1 MRRLATLVSFA
12 LLSLSAALP
21 PDSATAQTPDGKS
34 APPERV
40 ARLIHDLGADEFGI
54 RQNAD
59 DQLARLGPG
68 IRQELETAVKS
79 DDAEV
84 CLRAQRLLDR
94 VKIAE
99 LWSASLVQA
108 TGSGQPIPNVF
119 ESLASQSGNHIL
131 IGDHPAP
138 SSHPLVDFKAF
149 AGYWAAVD
157 ELCRLT
163 GNHVRPNFD
172 AQSAGIVVSSGA
184 PGKYPTAY
192 AGPLRVQITS
202 ARRVFSEDLDYE
214 NRKSDVT
221 HTFQLNLQLMWEDR
235 LRLVA
240 YASQP
245 ELIEAVPNPGRPL
258 AAAQTSSP
266 SWNVATS
273 STRQVNANLRIV
285 PPPAG
290 AKTLEVLRLRW
301 GLVAVGDM
309 QTASISPV
317 EAKRRHQQDDLL
329 VTIENV
335 DRQTGGRCELSLIV
349 ARELTLPEPREILLE
364 ENSAALVDQNG
375 QRYRLLSQTNSLVDR
390 GVQMKLSFAGDSAES
405 VPGVLQFSYPRLRS
419 RREAE
424 IVFRQVPLPLG
435 RLE

>member
-1 MRRLATLVSFA
+1 MRRLATLAAVSLA
-12 LLSLSAALP
+12 LLHASAP
-21 PDSATAQTPDGKS
+21 VSAQDGKP
-34 APPERV
+34 APPQRV
-40 ARLIHDLGADEFGI
+40 ARLIRDLGAADFGV

-59 DQLARLGPG
+59 EQLARLGPG
-68 IRQELETAVKS
+68 IRRELEAALES

-94 VKIAE
+94 VKVAE
-99 LWSASLVQA
+99 LWSASIVHYAGDGEPLSKA
-108 TGSGQPIPNVF
+108 F
-119 ESLASQSGNHIL
+119 DALASQAGNHVL
-131 IGDHPAP
+131 MGDHYAPATDP
-138 SSHPLVDFKAF
+138 RLSLALRP
-149 AGYWAAVD
+149 AGYWESVD
-157 ELCRLT
+157 ELCRRT

-172 AQSAGIVVSSGA
+172 IQSAGLVVASGP

-202 ARRVFSEDLDYE
+202 ARRAFSEDLDYE

-240 YASQP
+240 YTSQP
-245 ELIEAVPNPGRPL
+245 ELIEAVPNQGRSL
-258 AAAQTSSP
+258 AAAQP
-266 SWNVATS
+266 ANAGWNVATS

-285 PPPAG
+285 PPPAA
-290 AKTLEVLRLRW
+290 AKTLEVLRLKW

-309 QTASISPV
+309 QTANISPV
-317 EAKRRHQQDDLL
+317 QSQQRHQQDDLL

-335 DRQTGGRCELSLIV
+335 EQQSAARCELSLIV
-349 ARELTLPEPREILLE
+349 ARELTLPEPHEILLE
-364 ENSAALVDQNG
+364 ENAVALLDQHRR
-375 QRYRLLSQTNSLVDR
+375 RYRLLSQTSSLVDR

-405 VPGVLQFSYPRLRS
+405 APSVLQVLYPRLRS

-424 IVFRQVPLPLG
+424 IVFHHVPLPLG
-435 RLE
+435 RPE